1 MRLVKDTFWNGKP
14 AKIQA
19 GAIIAAIIIL
29 AFIPGF
35 TNTAVPLFLSWTMA
49 YCVLSVSWS
58 FFSGK
63 AGYISLATAS
73 FYGIGMYLQ
82 AILGRQFPL
91 WATMLFAAALAFIVG
106 IIIGVVTLRLRG
118 IYFTIFT
125 FGLSLFLNRFMNW
138 YEGAFTRTK
147 GRMVKPYDNDTVF
160 YALLIIF
167 AITII
172 AVLILNKSKFG
183 LSLKCIGQNEDSAQH
198 LGVRTT
204 LVKVLAFAITA
215 APVGAAG
222 AVTSIKI
229 GYIDP
234 NTAFGLNTSFFPVLM
249 AIFGGM
255 SSTYGPLIGAVIF
268 YALQDYLLHET
279 NLHMVI
285 FGAVMVIIIM
295 IMPNGLIGTIEE
307 FTGKKRKGVSLFKQ
321 LIFLGAGVILWA
333 GQILANIYAGG
344 VLSVSVLPSFG
355 LDGVHNAGLFIG
367 QYIAGIIGTILLII
381 GIVGINRTDGT
392 RASARSA
399 IRRLARKGG

>member
-1 MRLVKDTFWNGKP
+1 MKLIKDTFWNGTP

-19 GAIIAAIIIL
+19 GIIVAAIVIL
-29 AFIPGF
+29 AIVPGVSD
-35 TNTAVPLFLSWTMA
+35 TYTPLFLSWVMT
-49 YCVLSVSWS
+49 YCVLSLSWS

-91 WATMLFAAALAFIVG
+91 WTTLIFAAAMAFIVG
-106 IIIGVVTLRLRG
+106 LIIGVVTLRLRG

-147 GRMVKPYDNDTVF
+147 GRMVKPYDNITVF

-167 AITII
+167 AITLI
-172 AVLILNKSKFG
+172 AVLILNRSKFG

-204 LVKVLAFAITA
+204 LTKVLAFAITA

-222 AVTSIKI
+222 AVMSTKI

-255 SSTYGPLIGAVIF
+255 SGTYGPLIGAVVF
-268 YALQDYLLHET
+268 YTLQDYLLRET
-279 NLHMVI
+279 NWHMVI
-285 FGAVMVIIIM
+285 FGAVMVVVIM
-295 IMPNGLIGTIEE
+295 IMPNGVFGTVEA
-307 FTGKKRKGVSLFKQ
+307 FNDKKRKGIKVRKHVLF
-321 LIFLGAGVILWA
+321 FVAGVVLWIA
-333 GQILANIYAGG
+333 QVLSNIFNAG
-344 VLSVSVLPSFG
+344 VLKFSLLPSFG
-355 LDGVHNAGLFIG
+355 SSGIHSAGLFIG
-367 QYIAGIIGTILLII
+367 QYIAGLIGTVLLII
-381 GIVGINRTDGT
+381 GIIGINNVDGT
-392 RASARSA
+392 QR
-399 IRRLARKGG
+399 GG

>member
-1 MRLVKDTFWNGKP
+1 MRLIKDTFWSSGP
-14 AKIQA
+14 AKIQS
-19 GAIIAAIIIL
+19 GIIAAAIVFL
-29 AFIPGF
+29 VFIPGISD
-35 TNTAVPLFLSWTMA
+35 TYTPLFLSWIMT
-49 YCVLSVSWS
+49 YCVLSISWS

-91 WATMLFAAALAFIVG
+91 WTTMIFAAAMAFAVG

-147 GRMVKPYDNDTVF
+147 GRMVKPYENDTVF
-160 YALLIIF
+160 YALLIVF
-167 AITII
+167 AVTLV

-204 LVKVLAFAITA
+204 LTKVLAFAITA
-215 APVGAAG
+215 APVGAVG
-222 AVTSIKI
+222 AVMSTKI

-255 SSTYGPLIGAVIF
+255 SGTYGPMIGAVVF
-268 YALQDYLLHET
+268 YTLQDYLLRET
-279 NLHMVI
+279 NWHMVI
-285 FGAVMVIIIM
+285 FGAVMVVVIM
-295 IMPNGLIGTIEE
+295 IMPNGLFGTIEA
-307 FTGKKRKGVSLFKQ
+307 FADKKRKGANMWRQV
-321 LIFLGAGVILWA
+321 IFLAAGAILWIA
-333 GQILANIYAGG
+333 QVLANIYNAG
-344 VLSVSVLPSFG
+344 VLAFSLIPSFG
-355 LDGVHNAGLFIG
+355 LDSVYSVGLFIG
-367 QYIAGIIGTILLII
+367 QYISGIIGTVLIII
-381 GIVGINRTDGT
+381 GIVGINNEGA
-392 RASARSA
+392 RARPVAR
-399 IRRLARKGG
+399 RQGRKGG